1 MPAIS
6 CNHRKNN
13 GLSSLPTGE
22 ENIIN
27 SMCYKFHIFV
37 FAETHA
43 ELMDRFDNF
52 EEMFRDFMTDESRG
66 EEQLVA
72 KYEKQIIRAKTA
84 GRQRPIFTAS

>member
-52 EEMFRDFMTDESRG
+52 EEMFRDFMTDEGRG
-66 EEQLVA
+66 DENLIR
-72 KYEKQIIRAKTA
+72 KYEREILLRKKTA
-84 GRQRPIFTAS
+84 KNKLIYSA